1 MTKKFNPNS
10 DEGWLE
16 VSDVSA
22 FAEYIRNLVYV
33 NFKEDELNEEQL
45 KQEEWEH
52 TLTEELKNLSQD
64 EMEEMEN
71 VLDKNE
77 CASIIK
83 EDCKKIRNK
92 RTQEVKYIMNDT
104 ILYDMIDHVNQRMI
118 SNIISKLVKQG
129 LLETAFDTEKNEF
142 IFWKAE
148 DNNGDS
154 QTDKF

>member
-10 DEGWLE
+10 D
-16 VSDVSA
+16 
-22 FAEYIRNLVYV
+22 EYIRNLVYV